1 MNTVLVNSEAVELLS
16 KLTERKL
23 SQADVT
29 PGLNFLSALVIMT
42 FGVMFADGN
51 VTESER
57 QFLEKI
63 IEQLVPSK
71 GNIPVLIQL
80 LMNGIRENPVYQN
93 PSEWLHLTIPLS
105 QAERTLLISFSYE
118 MSAAD
123 GEIASSENDYLKATA
138 NVLKIDNRYIQALEG
153 WYSSKYIQD
162 IKVWNELQSVINP
175 RNFNHLGLRFIS
187 MEAVDL
193 LSRLTDKKINKSD
206 IKPIVIFLSALL
218 TITWGV
224 MVADGMQQE
233 EEQQLLARTIKRLIP
248 KGSNDVRELM
258 EILLDKIPQS
268 SIYQNP
274 EEWLKLTASL
284 SEPEKL
290 LMMSFCYE
298 MSAADGT
305 ISSEERKYLQE
316 IADILEIRPR
326 YSSVLESGFGGDG
339 IDDDAAFEELK
350 RFINP
355 DKFQEI
361 DEICVDAARYIIDT
375 LEVLSF

>member
-16 KLTERKL
+16 KLTGRKL

-153 WYSSKYIQD
+153 WYSGKYIQD
-162 IKVWNELQSVINP
+162 ITVWNELQTVINP

-258 EILLDKIPQS
+258 ELLLDKIPQS
-268 SIYQNP
+268 SIYQNSQ
-274 EEWLKLTASL
+274 EWLKLTASL
-284 SEPEKL
+284 SEAEKL

-316 IADILEIRPR
+316 IADILEIQPR